1 MQPSDIG
8 ANAALLRT
16 NMKADRPLENI
27 ACCQDLP
34 EPKMEMGAKPE
45 FRRGRVLDGRFFI
58 LETVSCAGMA
68 TIYKAEDMD
77 NHRQKVVV
85 KVPLRKFESDPAFH
99 RRFRCEEEIGLKLN
113 HPSLLKFIPT
123 AESRSR
129 LYLVTEYLEGCTLD
143 YIIHKNRP
151 LPGEDALRIASAIA
165 EAVQAMHE
173 QGVVHNDLKPSNVM
187 ICSDQ
192 TLRVMDFGLASYAS
206 ERRGIF
212 GALVPIF
219 GTPEYMA
226 PEQVK
231 ARRTDERTDIYCLG
245 VMLFEMLAGRLPFQ
259 SDDPWASVNLRV
271 SGDPVAPRS
280 LNPVI
285 SVQAEEIVLHAMQRK
300 PADRYQ
306 TVAAFRAELDAPE
319 QIQVTGYASRLKAP
333 RWKLSLEKTQLLF
346 GSLLGVGALGLLVMA
361 FFILSNF
368 LGGH

>member
-1 MQPSDIG
+1 MMGGDMQPSDLG

-16 NMKADRPLENI
+16 NMKADRPLENVV
-27 ACCQDLP
+27 CCQDLP
-34 EPKMEMGAKPE
+34 EPKMETGAKPE
-45 FRRGRVLDGRFFI
+45 FHRGQVLDGRFFI

-77 NHRQKVVV
+77 NRRQKVAV

-113 HPSLLKFIPT
+113 HPGLLKFIPT

-151 LPGEDALRIASAIA
+151 LPEEDALRITSAIA

-173 QGVVHNDLKPSNVM
+173 QGVIHNDLKPSNVM

-192 TLRVMDFGLASYAS
+192 TLRVMDFGLASHVS

-245 VMLFEMLAGRLPFQ
+245 VMLFEMLVGRLPFQ
-259 SDDPWASVNLRV
+259 SDDPWAPS
-271 SGDPVAPRS
+271 
-280 LNPVI
+280 
-285 SVQAEEIVLHAMQRK
+285 
-300 PADRYQ
+300 
-306 TVAAFRAELDAPE
+306 T
-319 QIQVTGYASRLKAP
+319 
-333 RWKLSLEKTQLLF
+333 
-346 GSLLGVGALGLLVMA
+346 
-361 FFILSNF
+361 
-368 LGGH
+368 